1 MRIHS
6 RHRDKGDRMGNLA
19 LPSRGSF
26 SMFAH
31 TSSYG
36 EALVALAAERAELVV
51 MAAQS
56 PAPLRGVHEALGKR
70 FIDVGLCDETLV
82 GAAAR
87 LALRGRTP
95 VVHASASV
103 LTQRAFELVRTEV
116 GAPRLPVTLVGFGPT
131 GPSEPGAP
139 GDSLDDLALMRAIP
153 EMQVFC
159 PADREELQEALPVI
173 VASGRPAYVRY
184 TAAEPAVE
192 HLERF
197 AIGRAEVIASED
209 GVSILSCGPSLRVA
223 DVARRVLAAR
233 GVPVRLVNLR
243 SLEPFDEDALVD
255 AVRPAE
261 LVVTLESS
269 LRRGGLYTILAET
282 CLKHQLAPRVLPLWH
297 DGASG
302 PRLAERIL
310 HAICETEGD
319 A

>member
-1 MRIHS
+1 MEH
-6 RHRDKGDRMGNLA
+6 LA
-19 LPSRGSF
+19 SPSSEPYSG
-26 SMFAH
+26 AG

-36 EALVALAAERAELVV
+36 QSLVELAAERAELVV

-56 PAPLRGVHEALGKR
+56 PAPLRGLNKALGKR

-82 GAAAR
+82 GAAAG

-103 LTQRAFELVRTEV
+103 LAQRAFELVRTEV
-116 GAPRLPVTLVGFGPT
+116 GAPRLPVTLVGFV
-131 GPSEPGAP
+131 PGASSEAGEP
-139 GDSLDDLALMRAIP
+139 AGPALDDLALMRAIP

-159 PADREELQEALPVI
+159 PADREELREALPVI

-197 AIGRAEVIASED
+197 AIGRAEVLASED

-223 DVARRVLAAR
+223 DAARRILAAR

-243 SLEPFDEDALVD
+243 SLEPFDEDALVV

-297 DGASG
+297 DVASG

-310 HAICETEGD
+310 HAICETEEE